1 MNYLERAKE
10 ILEEQ
15 NKNDVTY
22 NVAARA
28 IAPYVKEVLLQFA
41 ETEPEFAQAIV
52 QKDGS
57 FADCC
62 NACVKNAHGHISDK
76 EVYEAA
82 AKYYFPGATVK
93 FEMTINLVGEA
104 EKPNLVIDFTD
115 FC

>member
-15 NKNDVTY
+15 SQEGELHDSK
-22 NVAARA
+22 ASA

-41 ETEPEFAQAIV
+41 ETEPEFAQAIA

-62 NACVKNAHGHISDK
+62 KGCVKNAAGHISDK
-76 EVYEAA
+76 DVYEAA